1 MVYSS
6 VFGLKKSM
14 NSIRRRSKAYKI
26 FCLLVFLLLLF
37 VPTSGFL
44 IKISA
49 EGVEPFEGKTAA
61 YVRDIALSN
70 ALRVAIENA
79 AEQISPNL
87 DDKSLQRLKSED
99 SLKYVKGYKVLDETT
114 LGEKYKISIE
124 ANVDSEKLKNRLGE
138 LAGVSSKP
146 LGKTSSI
153 SIVVLQSPQSDP
165 VIKSLSLT
173 DVKREISIALIGSG
187 CKIVEPLGDIR
198 LQAYVSLKTTESK
211 IRETFTY
218 YALGSV
224 FIKAEDKDG
233 KVITEVSENSYSNGP
248 NLSQISLEVLRGA
261 GAKAGGRIKSE
272 FDKRWNTGTPVSG
285 IRQENKNGT
294 IEISFTD
301 LRSYSQYEQLN
312 NALSTTRGIN
322 GIDERVFRH
331 RGISFLVFSKANPDE
346 LAKTIEKLNLRG
358 FSLKLNDASL
368 DKIEFSIVE

>member
-1 MVYSS
+1 
-6 VFGLKKSM
+6 M

-26 FCLLVFLLLLF
+26 FRLLVFLLLLF
-37 VPTSGFL
+37 IPTSGFS
-44 IKISA
+44 IKISV
-49 EGVEPFEGKTAA
+49 EGVEPFEGKTTA

-70 ALRVAIENA
+70 ALRVAIEKA

-99 SLKYVKGYKVLDETT
+99 SLKYVKSYKVLDETT

-138 LAGVSSKP
+138 LTGVSSKP
-146 LGKTSSI
+146 LGKPSSI
-153 SIVVLQSPQSDP
+153 SIVVLESPQSDP

-187 CKIVEPLGDIR
+187 YKIVEPLGDIR
-198 LQAYVSLKTTESK
+198 LQAYVGLKTTESK
-211 IRETFTY
+211 VREAITY

-233 KVITEVSENSYSNGP
+233 KVVTEVSEDSYSNGS

-261 GAKAGGRIKSE
+261 GARAAGKIKSE
-272 FDKRWNTGTPVSG
+272 FDKRWNTGTSASG

-294 IEISFTD
+294 IEILFTD

-312 NALSTTRGIN
+312 NALSTARGIN
-322 GIDERVFRH
+322 GIHERVFRH
-331 RGISFLVFSKANPDE
+331 RGISFLVFSKTNPDE
-346 LAKTIEKLNLRG
+346 LAKTIEKLNLRE
-358 FSLKLNDASL
+358 FSLKLNDSSL